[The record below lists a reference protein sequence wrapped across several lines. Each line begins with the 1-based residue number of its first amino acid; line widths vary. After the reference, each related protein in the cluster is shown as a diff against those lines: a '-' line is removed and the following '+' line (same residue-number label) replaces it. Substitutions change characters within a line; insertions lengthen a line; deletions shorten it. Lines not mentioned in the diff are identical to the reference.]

1 MHTMDDRLGRNVAV
15 VIVLQCGCFGVVAMR
30 SASLLQY

>member
-1 MHTMDDRLGRNVAV
+1 MDDPLGRNVAV
-15 VIVLQCGCFGVVAMR
+15 VIVLHCGCFGVVATR

>member
-15 VIVLQCGCFGVVAMR
+15 VIVDQCGCFGVAMG
-30 SASLLQY
+30 SISLRQY

>member
-1 MHTMDDRLGRNVAV
+1 MQTMDDRLGRNVAV
-15 VIVLQCGCFGVVAMR
+15 VIVLHCECFGVVAMR